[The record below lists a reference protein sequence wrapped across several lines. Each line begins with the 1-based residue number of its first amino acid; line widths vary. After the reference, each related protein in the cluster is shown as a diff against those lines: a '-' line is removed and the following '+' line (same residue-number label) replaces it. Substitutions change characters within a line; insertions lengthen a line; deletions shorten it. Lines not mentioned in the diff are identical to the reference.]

1 VERERRRRVA
11 EQRAGRLPGSST
23 STRATRRTGG
33 NETAS
38 INEQLQVSGP
48 TTIRLQAR
56 HINALGAASISQ
68 IYSDSSGFTSL
79 RYDRVDNP
87 DQNQQ

>member
-1 VERERRRRVA
+1 VNAGAELPNSERGVY
-11 EQRAGRLPGSST
+11 QIIDLNAGS
-23 STRATRRTGG
+23 ATDGG
-33 NETAS
+33 NETTS
-38 INEQLQVSGP
+38 INEQIQVSGP